1 MLIIWS
7 RFGKLWYLHTRT
19 NPKNILP
26 KISLFIYI
34 IYHIFIHLQ
43 ERPPPVPPSR
53 PYTVSGN
60 KKIAFPQSR
69 VMGQSFSGNCHF
81 YLHINEFQYFLLQN
95 TLVLIIPPYQLNSF
109 SDEGTSSD
117 VVLMKGETVI
127 VIGNSPRRGYLIVEK
142 RNHTIHV
149 PYTLLALK

>member
-1 MLIIWS
+1 MGNPGALV
-7 RFGKLWYLHTRT
+7 GRT
-19 NPKNILP
+19 QRPRP
-26 KISLFIYI
+26 QPISGT
-34 IYHIFIHLQ
+34 
-43 ERPPPVPPSR
+43 PPPVPPSR

-69 VMGQSFSGNCHF
+69 VMGQ
-81 YLHINEFQYFLLQN
+81 
-95 TLVLIIPPYQLNSF
+95 SF